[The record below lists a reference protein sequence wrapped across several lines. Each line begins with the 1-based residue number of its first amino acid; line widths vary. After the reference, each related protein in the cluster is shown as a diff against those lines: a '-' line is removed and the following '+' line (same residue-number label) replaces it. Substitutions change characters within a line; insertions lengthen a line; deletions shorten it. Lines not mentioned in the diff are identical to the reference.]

1 MKIKDMF
8 WKLFWLMLRGK
19 GNARILF
26 DSEAVQFKAHMIEVT
41 KAHFNPEEGGGL
53 GEYLS
58 LHWDANIDQYLRII
72 GDIDDL
78 QSIIKHINDEDE
90 VLELQYKVNQVNNS
104 RLDSL
109 LKSKNE
115 KLMKNMR
122 HFNKEESEA
131 YNKLYKSKS
140 KVIKKDVFVGVN
152 LDVKF
157 DAKKYI
163 DLA

>member
-1 MKIKDMF
+1 
-8 WKLFWLMLRGK
+8 
-19 GNARILF
+19 
-26 DSEAVQFKAHMIEVT
+26 
-41 KAHFNPEEGGGL
+41 
-53 GEYLS
+53 
-58 LHWDANIDQYLRII
+58 LHNLRII

-163 DLA
+163 DLGDLVKPEVDKYLDSKPEMTENDLKELEKL